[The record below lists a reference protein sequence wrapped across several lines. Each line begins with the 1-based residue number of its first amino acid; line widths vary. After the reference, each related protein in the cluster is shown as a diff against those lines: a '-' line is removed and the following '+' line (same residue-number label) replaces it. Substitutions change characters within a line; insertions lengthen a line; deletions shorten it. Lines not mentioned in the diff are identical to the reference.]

1 MQSWLFPLS
10 LMDNECLQA
19 PATTPKPSANVA
31 ATYREASIATRRQTA
46 ALALVA
52 RSLALEWSSLGLGPG
67 AMAMAM
73 VVASVPQP
81 IHWLASGSAV
91 TQR

>member
-1 MQSWLFPLS
+1 
-10 LMDNECLQA
+10 MDNECPQGPRRHPQA
-19 PATTPKPSANVA
+19 VRQCRRQLTRCIT
-31 ATYREASIATRRQTA
+31 ATRRWPP

-52 RSLALEWSSLGLGPG
+52 RSLALEWSSLDLGPG

-81 IHWLASGSAV
+81 YVPSRGYPVADWRAAIALG
-91 TQR
+91 

>member
-1 MQSWLFPLS
+1 
-10 LMDNECLQA
+10 MDNECPQGPRRHPQA
-19 PATTPKPSANVA
+19 VRQCRRHLTRCIHRHPAVA
-31 ATYREASIATRRQTA
+31 P

-52 RSLALEWSSLGLGPG
+52 RSLALEWSSLDLGPG

-81 IHWLASGSAV
+81 YVPSRGYPVAD
-91 TQR
+91 